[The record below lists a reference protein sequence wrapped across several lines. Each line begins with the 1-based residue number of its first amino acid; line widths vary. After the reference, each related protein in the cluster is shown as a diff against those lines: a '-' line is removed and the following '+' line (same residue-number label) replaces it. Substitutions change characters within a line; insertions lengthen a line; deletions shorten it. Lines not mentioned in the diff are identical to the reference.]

1 MNTNWLQNNLET
13 FLPPLLII
21 VFGILLGLIFKR
33 YIHSRLKSIAKK
45 SSWAGDDAVLDAIEP
60 HIILWFFLG
69 ALSIASSNID
79 SVNVSNV
86 FLKNIINNYV
96 SQFLVIVLIGSV
108 TLAAGKLAVSL
119 FNLWAKDQEKG
130 FPSTTMFTNFVRIA
144 IYLIGLLVILDSLNI
159 SIAPM
164 ITALGVGGL
173 AISLALKDTLTDV
186 FAGLHILLSKKVQV
200 GDFVQ
205 IDTGDM
211 GYVQNISWR
220 NTTIMERT
228 NNIIHI
234 PNTRLSSAIIKNFDS
249 GDPSFSIKIP
259 VGVGYGSNLEEVERV
274 TQKVIGEIQN
284 SMDETNKNYEPA
296 MRFQSFGE
304 SSINLMVYFRG
315 NRYGDQNPIID
326 TFIKLL
332 HKEYAATGIEI
343 PFPMRTIIHKNE
355 KG

>member
-21 VFGILLGLIFKR
+21 VFGIILGIIFKR
-33 YIHSRLKSIAKK
+33 YIHSRLKTVAKK

-60 HIILWFFLG
+60 HIVLWFFLG
-69 ALSIASSNID
+69 GLSIASSNID

-119 FNLWAKDQEKG
+119 FDLWARDQEKG

-144 IYLIGLLVILDSLNI
+144 IYVIGLLIILDSLNI

-173 AISLALKDTLTDV
+173 AISLALKDTLSDV

-259 VGVGYGSNLEEVERV
+259 VGVGYDSDLEEVEKV
-274 TQKVIGEIQN
+274 TQEVIDEIQT

-315 NRYGDQNPIID
+315 NRYGDQNPIIN

-332 HKEYAATGIEI
+332 HKKYADTGIEI

-355 KG
+355 E

>member
-1 MNTNWLQNNLET
+1 MDTNWLQNNLET

-33 YIHSRLKSIAKK
+33 YIHSRLKSIAEK

-69 ALSIASSNID
+69 SLSIASSNID

-119 FNLWAKDQEKG
+119 FDLWAKDQEKG

-144 IYLIGLLVILDSLNI
+144 IYVIGLLIILDSLNI

-173 AISLALKDTLTDV
+173 AISLALKDTLSDV

-259 VGVGYGSNLEEVERV
+259 VGVGYDSDLEEVEKV
-274 TQKVIGEIQN
+274 TQEVIDEIQT

-315 NRYGDQNPIID
+315 NRYGDQNPIIN

-332 HKEYAATGIEI
+332 HKKYADTGIEI

-355 KG
+355 K